1 MLRVQ
6 NLSKSFDGTVALD
19 GFSAEVREREVVG
32 LVGPNGAGKTTL
44 FNVVTGFLKPDA
56 GEARYRGEAVTGEPP
71 YRVARRGVARTF
83 QELRLIYR
91 MTVLENVL
99 LAFPAQA
106 GESATGAF
114 VRWLEVSRRQRR
126 NREEALALLAYV
138 GLAEKAGE
146 LADELSF
153 GQQKL
158 LSLACCLA
166 TGGELLLLDEPVAG
180 VAPGMVDKILG
191 LITDL
196 RGRGKTVV
204 FIEHNFAAVTEV
216 CDRVIFMDE
225 GRKVAEGTP
234 ADIRDNPDVI
244 ESYLT

>member
-1 MLRVQ
+1 MLTIQ

-19 GFSAEVREREVVG
+19 GFSADVREREIVG

-44 FNVVTGFLKPDA
+44 FNVVTGFLRPDGGDVTYK
-56 GEARYRGEAVTGEPP
+56 GEALAGKPP

-106 GESATGAF
+106 GESAAAAF
-114 VRWLEVSRRQRR
+114 ARWLEVGRRQRR
-126 NREEALALLAYV
+126 NREEALALLEYV
-138 GLAEKAGE
+138 GLTEKAGE
-146 LADELSF
+146 LADELSY

-180 VAPGMVDKILG
+180 VAPGMVDRILA
-191 LITDL
+191 LIRDL

-225 GRKVAEGTP
+225 GRLVAEGTP
-234 ADIRDNPDVI
+234 AEIRNNADVI

>member
-44 FNVVTGFLKPDA
+44 FNVVTGFLRPDGGDVTYK
-56 GEARYRGEAVTGEPP
+56 GEGLTGKPP

-114 VRWLEVSRRQRR
+114 VRWREVSRRQRR
-126 NREEALALLAYV
+126 NREEALALLDYV

-146 LADELSF
+146 LADELSY

-158 LSLACCLA
+158 VSLACCLA

>member
-1 MLRVQ
+1 MLRVR
-6 NLSKSFDGTVALD
+6 NICKSFDGTVALD
-19 GFSAEVREREVVG
+19 GFSAHVREREVVG

-44 FNVVTGFLKPDA
+44 FNVVTGFLRPDA
-56 GEARYRGEAVTGEPP
+56 GDVAYKGEALVGTPP
-71 YRVARRGVARTF
+71 YRLARRGLARTF

-91 MTVLENVL
+91 MTALENVL
-99 LAFPAQA
+99 LAFPAQL
-106 GESATGAF
+106 GESATVAF
-114 VRWLEVSRRQRR
+114 VRWFEVSRRQRR
-126 NREEALALLAYV
+126 NREEALALLSYV

-146 LADELSF
+146 LADELSY

-166 TGGELLLLDEPVAG
+166 VGGELLLLDEPVAG
-180 VAPGMVDKILG
+180 VAPGMVDKILA

-196 RGRGKTVV
+196 RARGKTVV

-225 GRKVAEGTP
+225 GRLVAEGTP
-234 ADIRDNPDVI
+234 AQIRDNPNVI

>member
-1 MLRVQ
+1 MLKVD

-19 GFSAEVREREVVG
+19 GFSAEVRPGEVVG

-44 FNVVTGFLKPDA
+44 FNVVTGFLRPDA
-56 GEARYRGEAVTGEPP
+56 GDVTYKGETLTGRPP
-71 YRVARRGVARTF
+71 HRVARRGIGRTF

-91 MTVLENVL
+91 MTALENVL
-99 LAFPAQA
+99 LAFPSQA
-106 GESATGAF
+106 GESGLGAF
-114 VRWLEVSRRQRR
+114 GRWPRVNMEERR
-126 NREEALALLAYV
+126 NREEARALLEYV

-146 LADELSF
+146 LADEMSY

-180 VAPGMVDKILG
+180 VAPGMVEKILG

-196 RGRGKTVV
+196 RSRGKTVV

-216 CDRVIFMDE
+216 CDRVLFMDE
-225 GRKVAEGTP
+225 GRLVAEGTP
-234 ADIRDNPDVI
+234 TEIRDNAEVI

>member
-1 MLRVQ
+1 MLSVH
-6 NLSKSFDGTVALD
+6 NLCKSFDGTVALD
-19 GFSAEVREREVVG
+19 GFSADVREREVVG

-44 FNVVTGFLKPDA
+44 FNVVTGFLRPDA
-56 GEARYRGEAVTGEPP
+56 GDVSYKGETLSGTPP
-71 YRVARRGVARTF
+71 YRVARLGLARTF

-91 MTVLENVL
+91 MTALENVL
-99 LAFPAQA
+99 LAFPSQA
-106 GESATGAF
+106 GESGLGAF
-114 VRWLEVSRRQRR
+114 GRWPRVTREERH
-126 NREEALALLAYV
+126 NRGEALAMLDYV
-138 GLAEKAGE
+138 GLAEKAAE
-146 LADELSF
+146 LADEMSY

-166 TGGELLLLDEPVAG
+166 TGGELLLFDEPVAG
-180 VAPGMVDKILG
+180 VAPGMVDKILA

-196 RGRGKTVV
+196 RARGKTVV

-225 GRKVAEGTP
+225 GRLVAEGTP
-234 ADIRDNPDVI
+234 AQVRDNADVI

>member
-1 MLRVQ
+1 M
-6 NLSKSFDGTVALD
+6 D
-19 GFSAEVREREVVG
+19 GFSAEVRECEIVG

-44 FNVVTGFLKPDA
+44 FNVVTGFLHPDA
-56 GEARYRGEAVTGEPP
+56 GAVTYQGEALTGKPP

-99 LAFPAQA
+99 LAFPAQL
-106 GESATGAF
+106 GESAAGAF
-114 VRWLEVSRRQRR
+114 ARWREVSRRQRH

-146 LADELSF
+146 LADELSY

-158 LSLACCLA
+158 VSLACCLA
-166 TGGELLLLDEPVAG
+166 MSGELLLLDEPVAG
-180 VAPGMVDKILG
+180 VAPEMVEKILG

-196 RGRGKTVV
+196 PARGKTVV

-234 ADIRDNPDVI
+234 AQIRDNANVI
-244 ESYLT
+244 ESYLA

>member
-1 MLRVQ
+1 MLKVN

-19 GFSAEVREREVVG
+19 GFSAEVRPGEVVG

-44 FNVVTGFLKPDA
+44 FNVVTGFLRPDA
-56 GEARYRGEAVTGEPP
+56 GDVTYKGETLTGRPP
-71 YRVARRGVARTF
+71 HRVARRGVARTF

-91 MTVLENVL
+91 MTALENVL
-99 LAFPAQA
+99 LAFPSQA
-106 GESATGAF
+106 GESGLGAF
-114 VRWLEVSRRQRR
+114 GRWPRVNKEERR
-126 NREEALALLAYV
+126 NHEEALAMLEYV

-146 LADELSF
+146 LADEMSY

-158 LSLACCLA
+158 LSLACCL
-166 TGGELLLLDEPVAG
+166 
-180 VAPGMVDKILG
+180 
-191 LITDL
+191 L
-196 RGRGKTVV
+196 RSRGKTVV

-225 GRKVAEGTP
+225 GRLVAEGTP
-234 ADIRDNPDVI
+234 AEVRDNAEVI

>member
-1 MLRVQ
+1 MLTIQ

-19 GFSAEVREREVVG
+19 GFSAEVKAGEVVG

-44 FNVVTGFLKPDA
+44 FNVVTGFLRPDGGDVTYK
-56 GEARYRGEAVTGEPP
+56 GEALAGKPP

-106 GESATGAF
+106 GESAAAAF
-114 VRWLEVSRRQRR
+114 ARWLEVSRRQRR
-126 NREEALALLAYV
+126 NRAEALALLEYV
-138 GLAEKAGE
+138 GLTEKAGE
-146 LADELSF
+146 LADELSY

-180 VAPGMVDKILG
+180 VAPGMVDRILE
-191 LITDL
+191 LIRDL

-216 CDRVIFMDE
+216 CDRVIFRDE

-234 ADIRDNPDVI
+234 AEIRNNADVI